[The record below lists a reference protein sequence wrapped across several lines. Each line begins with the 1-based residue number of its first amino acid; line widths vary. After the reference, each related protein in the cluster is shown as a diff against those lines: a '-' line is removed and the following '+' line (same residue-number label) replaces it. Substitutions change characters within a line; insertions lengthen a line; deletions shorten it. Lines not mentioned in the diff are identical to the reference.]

1 MVCSLPGSLV
11 HRISQVRILER
22 IAISFSRDLPTSGI
36 ELGNRGR
43 GRAGLQYSGGPG
55 SAAKPLCFCSSE
67 PLFGIMGPEL
77 LPCRDTVGTGH
88 GHSSA
93 TERGLNYV
101 LRKDASGLG
110 RWLAAPPGSGW
121 YLILC
126 SAGAGRGVQPTSSLE
141 GTLRALPAFQ
151 AV

>member
-1 MVCSLPGSLV
+1 MGWGFPGESLAFTLPREEQWGRGWRSDQGSG
-11 HRISQVRILER
+11 RR
-22 IAISFSRDLPTSGI
+22 
-36 ELGNRGR
+36 NRGQ

-55 SAAKPLCFCSSE
+55 SAAKPLSFCSSE

-126 SAGAGRGVQPTSSLE
+126 SAGAGRGVQPTSALE